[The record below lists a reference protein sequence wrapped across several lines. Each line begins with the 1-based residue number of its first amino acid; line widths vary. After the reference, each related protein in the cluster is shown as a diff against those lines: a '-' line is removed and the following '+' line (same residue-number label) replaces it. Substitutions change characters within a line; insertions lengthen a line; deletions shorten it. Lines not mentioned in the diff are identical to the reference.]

1 MDVAIARPVDARA
14 NTAFEG
20 ELRCYEQ
27 LVRERDVDITV
38 IAQEG
43 HSLRTD
49 HVEVATCSQTYLE
62 RGRHLWRQG
71 TKRLTG
77 ADRVVMPA
85 FSELAT
91 VIRAAD
97 FDVVET
103 ADPTL
108 YPGAHAAYTAC
119 RETGTPLV
127 SRASATKHLPNI
139 VPRAKTEA
147 VVDYA
152 SGFLFVSPMTH
163 DRYVEQGYLDA
174 SDDRAVYTGHP
185 VDTDLFSYE
194 EPRPD
199 GDSVTVLSVGVLE
212 ERKGYKVLA
221 EAMQRLHETNVAV
234 QWDIVGSGE
243 LESWLQTF
251 VSQHGLEDTVTL
263 HGQIPHEEIHEAYAS
278 ADVFALHSLE
288 TPTWEEYFGVA
299 YAEAMSSGLPVVG
312 SDSGAIPWVVRDDV
326 DGMLAPEG
334 SVDDVTEALRELAD
348 SPDRRREMGANGREN
363 VEERFHIDSVAQSF
377 LDGWSRPLDRGD

>member
-27 LVRERDVDITV
+27 LVRERGVDITI

-49 HVEVATCSQTYLE
+49 LEVATCSQTFFE

-77 ADRVVMPA
+77 ADRVVMPE
-85 FSELAT
+85 FSELAS
-91 VIRAAD
+91 VIRKAS

-108 YPGAHAAYTAC
+108 YPGAYAVYTAC
-119 RETGTPLV
+119 QADGTPLV
-127 SRASATKHLPNI
+127 PRASATKHLPNI

-163 DRYVEQGYLDA
+163 DRYSEQGYLDA

-199 GDSVTVLSVGVLE
+199 DDSVTVLSVGVLE
-212 ERKGYKVLA
+212 KRKGYKVIA
-221 EAMQRLHETNVAV
+221 RAMKRLHEANVAI

-243 LESWLQTF
+243 LESWLRTF
-251 VSQHGLEDTVTL
+251 VSQHGLEDAVTL
-263 HGQIPHEEIHEAYAS
+263 YGQIPHEEIHKAYAS

-312 SDSGAIPWVVRDDV
+312 SDSGAIPWVVRNDV
-326 DGMLAPEG
+326 DGTLAPEG
-334 SVDDVTEALRELAD
+334 SLDGVTEALHELAE
-348 SPDRRREMGANGREN
+348 SPELRRNMGANGREN

-377 LDGWSRPLDRGD
+377 LNGWSRPLDRGD